1 MLCPLSEYVH
11 YLVIKYCYYAPL
23 AAYFNL
29 PACIISLY
37 LISAIAANVIQ
48 ICLICGLYIRGTAI
62 YVLCSHILKYCLS
75 LKTCITQVC
84 KEQVGS

>member
-11 YLVIKYCYYAPL
+11 YLIVKYCYYALFPTHP
-23 AAYFNL
+23 NL

-48 ICLICGLYIRGTAI
+48 VCLIRSIGVTRTSVYI
-62 YVLCSHILKYCLS
+62 LCFHNPFCYFSS
-75 LKTCITQVC
+75 IT
-84 KEQVGS
+84 SMSA